1 MKKAF
6 VLSAGLGTR
15 LQPLTDKIP
24 KPLIPIDG
32 KPLLDHW
39 LKLFLSHGI
48 NSLCINSHH
57 LHDAMIRYVE
67 TISPE
72 FKVQLVY
79 EEKLLGSA
87 GTLLRNK
94 EFVKGEDEFLVVYAD
109 NLTNAN
115 LSALA
120 DKQRKGDHVATLG
133 LFRTDFP
140 QACGIAEVDENGT
153 VINFIEKP
161 KKPKSN
167 LAFCGLMVAS
177 PELFEWIPEKIPCDL
192 GKDILPQLSGKMGS
206 YELKEYLRD
215 LGDVM
220 SYEKAKT
227 EWAELQRGNK

>member
-15 LQPLTDKIP
+15 LQPLTDTIP
-24 KPLIPIDG
+24 KPLIAIDG
-32 KPLLDHW
+32 KPLMDHW

-72 FKVQLVY
+72 FEVQLVY

-115 LSALA
+115 LTALA
-120 DKQRKGDHVATLG
+120 KKHREGEYVATLG
-133 LFRTDFP
+133 LFRTEFP
-140 QACGIAEVDENGT
+140 QACGIAEVDENGM
-153 VINFIEKP
+153 VIHFIEKP
-161 KKPKSN
+161 KEPKSN

-177 PELFEWIPEKIPCDL
+177 PKLFEWIPEKIPCDL
-192 GKDILPQLSGKMGS
+192 GKDILPKLSGKMGS

-215 LGDVM
+215 IGDAM
-220 SYEKAKT
+220 SYEKAQK
-227 EWAELQRGNK
+227 EWAELQRGTK